1 MNILLANP
9 PAYLFDDKRHFIQA
23 GSRWSFTIPI
33 PKTSLCNT
41 HYLPYPF
48 FLGYSS
54 ALLKKEFP
62 EHKIKTID
70 ACALDMN
77 EKEFINYVKRFSP
90 DILVVE
96 IPTISFSLMM
106 KVLETIK
113 HEVDCSIILS
123 GPHVTALY
131 SDVLKEYNFIDY
143 CLIGE
148 YEFALLNLIKSIIA
162 NFKVKKIKGIA
173 FRKGDDIFFT
183 ERAELIKDLDIL
195 PFPDRDDL
203 PVKFYHDMEICG
215 TPLGIILSSRGC
227 PFSCNFCVE
236 RQVVYSAPVY
246 RKRKPEK
253 VVEEMKELKDKYKV
267 KQIYFDDQT
276 MTVDRTHVKA
286 ICDKIISTGLD
297 IPWACMGD
305 VNLDY
310 ESLKLMKKAGCV
322 GIKFGIETI
331 DEISLQNTKKL
342 FIQKKKVEDFVKNC
356 KRLNIYTGAT
366 FSVGLVGDTKKG
378 ILTTLKFAK
387 NLDLDNF
394 QVSISTPFPGTP
406 FFEFVKSKG
415 YLLTEEWIN
424 FDGNSNAVVSYPN
437 LSKEEIENL
446 RNFFGRFL
454 KRNKVFRDITIP
466 KRFVRTIR
474 WLILGGKFK
483 DIFSRRLSI

>member
-143 CLIGE
+143 CLISG
-148 YEFALLNLIKSIIA
+148 YEFTLLNLIKSIIA
-162 NFKVKKIKGIA
+162 
-173 FRKGDDIFFT
+173 
-183 ERAELIKDLDIL
+183 E
-195 PFPDRDDL
+195 
-203 PVKFYHDMEICG
+203 
-215 TPLGIILSSRGC
+215 
-227 PFSCNFCVE
+227 
-236 RQVVYSAPVY
+236 
-246 RKRKPEK
+246 
-253 VVEEMKELKDKYKV
+253 
-267 KQIYFDDQT
+267 
-276 MTVDRTHVKA
+276 
-286 ICDKIISTGLD
+286 
-297 IPWACMGD
+297 
-305 VNLDY
+305 
-310 ESLKLMKKAGCV
+310 
-322 GIKFGIETI
+322 
-331 DEISLQNTKKL
+331 
-342 FIQKKKVEDFVKNC
+342 
-356 KRLNIYTGAT
+356 
-366 FSVGLVGDTKKG
+366 
-378 ILTTLKFAK
+378 
-387 NLDLDNF
+387 F
-394 QVSISTPFPGTP
+394 Q
-406 FFEFVKSKG
+406 
-415 YLLTEEWIN
+415 
-424 FDGNSNAVVSYPN
+424 
-437 LSKEEIENL
+437 SKENQ
-446 RNFFGRFL
+446 GYS
-454 KRNKVFRDITIP
+454 
-466 KRFVRTIR
+466 
-474 WLILGGKFK
+474 
-483 DIFSRRLSI
+483 FS